1 MIVATAWILHTFC
14 DEKRFYKDI
23 YIYGSQLLRF
33 YLQWFL
39 QIFSHVFWA
48 FLKTPFD
55 FWPGIIENKIL
66 FSSEYHVCQ
75 EIVVKH

>member
-1 MIVATAWILHTFC
+1 MIVAMAWILHTFC

-23 YIYGSQLLRF
+23 YIHGSQLLSF

-39 QIFSHVFWA
+39 KILSHVFWA
-48 FLKTPFD
+48 FLKTLFD
-55 FWPGIIENKIL
+55 FWPRIIENKI
-66 FSSEYHVCQ
+66 FSSEYHVWK